1 MELSILSM
9 DLLNNTKRLNQFK
22 SFSIHLHDMND
33 NWLFR
38 FLRR

>member
-9 DLLNNTKRLNQFK
+9 DLLNNTKCLDRFE
-22 SFSIHLHDMND
+22 SFSIHLHNMND
-33 NWLFR
+33 NCLFR